1 MRRKTLFPV
10 VLCFTI
16 LVGAVGT
23 STCSAQQ
30 LALDTALFNPD
41 VVTVWHR
48 LGIPQTR
55 GRWRRWRDSRVN
67 RDGLK
72 PGRERKPPLL
82 RLADPANL
90 AEGAPEMLKAAA
102 QIKIDQDLAPQKI
115 KALRYI
121 CSVGCSCYNKQAG
134 GMVDKAIMEG
144 LADCTVDVRL
154 AAIQVVIANA
164 GSQCSAGGQCETCCS
179 EELLKKL
186 KEMAHK
192 VDDDG
197 CFVEPDARVR
207 AKAEEALYACP
218 ALKEDDE
225 KEDEKPDVIS
235 PEGSKKKILGD
246 GETEQSVLDGDTAST
261 RSSRRGLSPF
271 QQVATIDSAW
281 NDPALTELTIKGTIE
296 SITRNTNDVMIS
308 FVQPYEFP
316 IGAQIVV
323 AVDDIHLSYGT
334 IIVSDTGKALVH
346 IDDPVLTDSLDEL
359 TRIRMGILEEE

>member
-16 LVGAVGT
+16 IVGAVGA
-23 STCSAQQ
+23 SACSAQQ
-30 LALDTALFNPD
+30 LALDKALFNPD
-41 VVTVWHR
+41 VVTIWHR
-48 LGIPQTR
+48 LGVPQTR

-102 QIKIDQDLAPQKI
+102 KIKIDQDLAPQKI

-164 GSQCSAGGQCETCCS
+164 GNKCSTGGQCETCCS

-186 KEMAHK
+186 KEIAYK
-192 VDDDG
+192 VDDKG
-197 CFVEPDARVR
+197 CFIEPNERVR

-218 ALKEDDE
+218 ELKEEEQKDDDKQE
-225 KEDEKPDVIS
+225 VIR
-235 PEGSKKKILGD
+235 PEGSKTKILRD
-246 GETEQSVLDGDTAST
+246 GESEQSVLDEDTAAN
-261 RSSRRGLSPF
+261 RSSRRGLSPY
-271 QQVATIDSAW
+271 QQVSTSKSAW
-281 NDPALTELTIKGTIE
+281 NDPALDDLAIKGTVE
-296 SITRNTNDVMIS
+296 SKTGENNDVLIT
-308 FVQPYEFP
+308 FDKPYEFP
-316 IGAQIVV
+316 IGSEIVIAIDELHV
-323 AVDDIHLSYGT
+323 SYGA
-334 IIVSDTGKALVH
+334 IIVSDTGKALIH
-346 IDDPVLTDSLDEL
+346 IDDAALAESLEKQ
-359 TRIRMGILEEE
+359 TQIRMGVLEN